1 MPISFP
7 GKEQKAAEGRR
18 DHRSVKWEDE
28 RRESTGNWLSYHR
41 CLVSVCSLP
50 WKRAESPE
58 RQGGTEERRRKKV

>member
-28 RRESTGNWLSYHR
+28 RRVEKAQV
-41 CLVSVCSLP
+41 LVVIP
-50 WKRAESPE
+50 
-58 RQGGTEERRRKKV
+58 